1 MKGGVNN
8 NIKQDI
14 MSSKKDKEKSG
25 YYRFP
30 TPLYEMDVI
39 VVFGNDNIKEL
50 TERFKFQTDKAKRDL
65 LDNDGYLGMTS
76 YAFNENE
83 WVGGSEVRL
92 KTCGYVCGCSAYHTA
107 KRYKTRREAFT
118 AECSRVR
125 EYLKCHIKVTDG
137 VIGVMVDSGATRL
150 LRLLDEIEKPKPIQL
165 ELF

>member
-1 MKGGVNN
+1 MGVSEINQKKLK
-8 NIKQDI
+8 NITTIEKYLD
-14 MSSKKDKEKSG
+14 KKSPYVQCFSID
-25 YYRFP
+25 
-30 TPLYEMDVI
+30 TA
-39 VVFGNDNIKEL
+39 
-50 TERFKFQTDKAKRDL
+50 QT
-65 LDNDGYLGMTS
+65 
-76 YAFNENE
+76 NENE

-125 EYLKCHIKVTDG
+125 EYLKCHIKITDG

>member
-1 MKGGVNN
+1 MKTVGVSEINKKKLK
-8 NIKQDI
+8 NITTIEKCLD
-14 MSSKKDKEKSG
+14 KKSPYVQCFSID
-25 YYRFP
+25 
-30 TPLYEMDVI
+30 TA
-39 VVFGNDNIKEL
+39 
-50 TERFKFQTDKAKRDL
+50 QT
-65 LDNDGYLGMTS
+65 
-76 YAFNENE
+76 NENE
-83 WVGGSEVRL
+83 WVSGSEVRL

-107 KRYKTRREAFT
+107 KRYKTRSEAFT

>member
-8 NIKQDI
+8 NSKQDI

-76 YAFNENE
+76 YAFNEKGDR
-83 WVGGSEVRL
+83 VVLVVFHDRKDCTTKVL
-92 KTCGYVCGCSAYHTA
+92 CH
-107 KRYKTRREAFT
+107 EAFH
-118 AECSRVR
+118 AMDYIAAQYGLDYNPDSGNEHLA
-125 EYLKCHIKVTDG
+125 YLIGHIASNISKALYDNVEDG
-137 VIGVMVDSGATRL
+137 VFVQFG
-150 LRLLDEIEKPKPIQL
+150 EKKQ
-165 ELF
+165 